1 MVSFL
6 LPLILG
12 LCIKNLNFKFLYFP
26 LSLICRKRKMQIRK
40 GVCEGTKRSKRQ
52 NDDETKMQGDDKESE
67 DK

>member
-12 LCIKNLNFKFLYFP
+12 LCIKNLNLKILYFP

-40 GVCEGTKRSKRQ
+40 GVCEGTKRQ